1 MTISI
6 NGLNPN
12 LPAPTA
18 THKTAASSSGF
29 GEQLKQAMQ
38 SVNETQLVADQA
50 VEKLHSGQSG
60 SLHETMIALEKA
72 DISMRLFVQLR
83 NKAVEAYQEI
93 MRMQV

>member
-6 NGLNPN
+6 NGLHSN
-12 LPAPTA
+12 LPSPTA
-18 THKTAASSSGF
+18 TDKSSAPRGAF
-29 GEQLKQAMQ
+29 GEQLKQAIN
-38 SVNETQLVADQA
+38 SVNEAQLVADQA